1 MAAPE
6 ATPATDAA
14 GPLTGRTVVVTRSA
28 GQASALT
35 DRLHALGAT
44 TVEVT
49 TIAIDAP
56 ADGGEALDAAIAR
69 QERVDRIAVSSPNG
83 ARALLAACERAGA
96 WPSAPV
102 ACVGPSTALVLDGS
116 PLRVDTVPDR
126 NLAEGLVEA
135 VGAPTAGA
143 ERLLLVQ
150 AEVARTVL
158 ADGFAAAGWQVDR
171 VVAYRTVDGVVSADD
186 IAAAA
191 AADAITFTSSS
202 TVERFV
208 RLAGRS
214 ALPPAV
220 ISIGPITSE
229 TARSLDVAV
238 TVEADP
244 HTLDGLIEAAVTW
257 STTLRSDA
265 SVGDERGSEDQAP
278 DDAT

>member
-1 MAAPE
+1 MSAPE
-6 ATPATDAA
+6 ANEATM
-14 GPLTGRTVVVTRSA
+14 PLAGRTVVVTRSA

-35 DRLHALGAT
+35 ERLHALGAT

-69 QERVDRIAVSSPNG
+69 HAHVDRIAVSSPNG
-83 ARALLAACERAGA
+83 ARALLAACERVGA
-96 WPSAPV
+96 WPTAPV
-102 ACVGPSTALVLDGS
+102 ACVGPSTASVLDGS

-135 VGAPTAGA
+135 VGAPAAGA
-143 ERLLLVQ
+143 DRLLLVQ

-158 ADGFAAAGWQVDR
+158 TDGFAAAGWQVDR

-208 RLAGRS
+208 RLAGRA

-229 TARSLDVAV
+229 TARSLDVTV

-244 HTLDGLIEAAVTW
+244 HTLDGLIDAVVTW
-257 STTLRSDA
+257 STA
-265 SVGDERGSEDQAP
+265 SRPEAGASDERGSEDQAP

>member
-1 MAAPE
+1 MS
-6 ATPATDAA
+6 TPGATDAA
-14 GPLTGRTVVVTRSA
+14 GPLTGLTIVVTRSA

-35 DRLHALGAT
+35 ERLHALGAD
-44 TVEVT
+44 TVEVA
-49 TIAIDAP
+49 TIAIDDP
-56 ADGGEALDAAIAR
+56 ADGGEALDAAIADH
-69 QERVDRIAVSSPNG
+69 ERVDRIAVSSPNG
-83 ARALLAACERAGA
+83 ARSLLAACTRAEV

-102 ACVGPSTALVLDGS
+102 ACVGPSTASVLDDS

-135 VGAPTAGA
+135 VGAPTANA
-143 ERLLLVQ
+143 DRLLLVQ

-158 ADGFAAAGWQVDR
+158 ADGFAAAGWMVDR
-171 VVAYRTVDGVVSADD
+171 VVAYRTVDGTVTASDR
-186 IAAAA
+186 AAAA

-208 RLAGRS
+208 RLAGRA

-229 TARSLDVAV
+229 TARSLEVAV
-238 TVEADP
+238 TAEADP
-244 HTLDGLIEAAVTW
+244 HTLDGLIDAVVAWSAA
-257 STTLRSDA
+257 SRPGMGN
-265 SVGDERGSEDQAP
+265 GDERGPEDQAP